1 MWVIFPTFHKN
12 MTLNKDTFK
21 GEYQYSL
28 DSKGR
33 INIPAKFRQS
43 LSKKN
48 QNTFVATRGQDPCV
62 WIYPLTEWKKI
73 EDELR
78 NLSSVSGVH
87 RTFIMQIAM
96 SATPSTCDKQG
107 RIMLSPSLVS
117 YAQLNKEALIIGMIN
132 KIEIWNPE
140 TLKNVDN
147 KNINN
152 DINELNAL
160 ADKIVI

>member
-1 MWVIFPTFHKN
+1 MWVIIPTFHKN
-12 MTLNKDTFK
+12 MTFNKDTFT

-33 INIPAKFRQS
+33 VNIPAKFRQS

-48 QNTFVATRGQDPCV
+48 QNTFVATRGQDPCA

-87 RTFIMQIAM
+87 RTFIRQIAR
-96 SATPSTCDKQG
+96 SATPSTYDKQG
-107 RIMLSPSLVS
+107 RIMLSPSLIS
-117 YAQLNKEALIIGMIN
+117 YAHLDKEALIIGMIN
-132 KIEIWNPE
+132 KIEIWDPE
-140 TLKNVDN
+140 TLKNVDD
-147 KNINN
+147 KNIND
-152 DINELNAL
+152 DINELNTL

>member
-1 MWVIFPTFHKN
+1 
-12 MTLNKDTFK
+12 MTLNQDTFT

-33 INIPAKFRQS
+33 VNIPAKFRQS
-43 LSKKN
+43 LSKEN

-73 EDELR
+73 EDDLR
-78 NLSSVSGVH
+78 NLSSVSSVH
-87 RTFIMQIAM
+87 RTFIRQIAR
-96 SATPSTCDKQG
+96 SATPSICDKQG
-107 RIMLSPSLVS
+107 RITLSPSLIS
-117 YAQLNKEALIIGMIN
+117 YANLDKEALIIGMIN

-140 TLKNVDN
+140 TLNNVDT

-152 DINELNAL
+152 DINELNSL